1 MLCLGQFWVTPVFDS
16 EVMRGFIDDCNSS
29 ERNLSVLFHV
39 NTGRGQEYLSEYQ
52 NGYQSYR
59 WEYIDPLTREDY
71 YIRPD
76 FNATESLSDFWAA
89 FFTEEEIDEHIP
101 KIVAKYK
108 CVDTE

>member
-1 MLCLGQFWVTPVFDS
+1 MNQPGFLG
-16 EVMRGFIDDCNSS
+16 RGS
-29 ERNLSVLFHV
+29 LSVLLHV
-39 NTGRGQEYLSEYQ
+39 NTGRGQEYLCEYQ

-89 FFTEEEIDEHIP
+89 FFTEEEINEHIQ

-108 CVDTE
+108 